1 MLINSIFSFL
11 VPKDKKFFKLLIQSA
26 QNLEE
31 TTSLLKTLVNLS
43 PDARDLHTEIAAKI
57 KKHENIGDEFTHTI
71 YDELNTTFITPFD
84 REDIHR
90 LASTMDDVL
99 DYINSFS
106 QKIEIY
112 KPLHFMPSYYQFS
125 EVIEMTAMEIL
136 KIMTLFDNPKNFK
149 EVMISCVRIN
159 ELENTA
165 DDIYHAAVSDLF
177 ENEKDAIE
185 ILKQKDI
192 FLILEK
198 VIDKAEDVSDVVKSI
213 IIKAA

>member
-1 MLINSIFSFL
+1 MFINSIFSFL

-26 QNLEE
+26 QNLSEA
-31 TTSLLKTLVNLS
+31 SALLKKLISLS
-43 PDARDLHTEIAAKI
+43 PDARESHAELVSKI
-57 KKHENIGDEFTHTI
+57 KNHENIGDEYTHTI

-106 QKIEIY
+106 QKIQIY
-112 KPLHFMPSYYQFS
+112 KPRQFMSSYQEFTD
-125 EVIEMTAMEIL
+125 VIEMVTKEIL
-136 KIMTLFDNPKNFK
+136 NIMSLFEDPKNFK
-149 EVMISCVRIN
+149 EVMASCVKIN

-165 DDIYHAAVSDLF
+165 DDIYHKAISDLF
-177 ENEKDAIE
+177 DHEKDAIE

-192 FLILEK
+192 FLTMEK

-213 IIKAA
+213 IVKLA